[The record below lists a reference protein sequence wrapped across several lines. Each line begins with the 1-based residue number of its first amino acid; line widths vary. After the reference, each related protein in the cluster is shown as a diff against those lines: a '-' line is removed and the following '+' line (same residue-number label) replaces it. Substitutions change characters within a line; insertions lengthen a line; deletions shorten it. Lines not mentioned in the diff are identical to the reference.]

1 MSKSKNCSQFA
12 RLFDL
17 TPLRFG
23 QKMKYFFMLEST
35 YYLKLVVVHFVSM
48 NMMIYGSKYFFG
60 DNNIKVLFLKI
71 GGT

>member
-23 QKMKYFFMLEST
+23 QKMKYFLHVGA
-35 YYLKLVVVHFVSM
+35 LKLVVVHFRM
-48 NMMIYGSKYFFG
+48 NMMIYGLEYFYV
-60 DNNIKVLFLKI
+60 DNNTKVLFLKI
-71 GGT
+71 RGI